1 MKQTLYVET
10 TIVSYLTARPKPD
23 VMRLSHEML
32 TRQWWT
38 SERVRFDLYISQL
51 VIEEA
56 SGGDKAA
63 AAARL
68 KVLKDIPLLAITA
81 EMYELAA
88 RLTRTLALPA
98 RARADAVHVA
108 IAAVHGMSFLL
119 TWNCRHLANAALADR
134 IYRTCDGYGIVAPR
148 IVTPEQ
154 LMEIA

>member
-38 SERVRFDLYISQL
+38 NERIRFDLYISQL

-63 AAARL
+63 AAERL
-68 KVLKDIPLLAITA
+68 KVLKDIPLLTITA

-134 IYRTCDGYGIVAPR
+134 IDQTCEGYGIVAPR

-154 LMEIA
+154 VMEIA

>member
-134 IYRTCDGYGIVAPR
+134 IDRTCDGYGIVAPR
-148 IVTPEQ
+148 IVTP
-154 LMEIA
+154 